1 MITYNID
8 LKFIIIVAVIIF
20 VIVRNIKMI
29 VGLMKGFLVV
39 CLFFYVLLN
48 HKELFKVGK
57 EKYQYVDTKVQE
69 LDLKCQIDT
78 TTKEVKIR
86 K

>member
-8 LKFIIIVAVIIF
+8 LKFIIIVAIIVF

-39 CLFFYVLLN
+39 CLFFYVIFN
-48 HKELFKVGK
+48 HKELLNIGK
-57 EKYQYVDTKVQE
+57 EKYHYVDNKVEE
-69 LDLKCQIDT
+69 LNLKCQIDT
-78 TTKEVKIR
+78 TTKEVKIL

>member
-8 LKFIIIVAVIIF
+8 LKFIIIVAIIVF
-20 VIVRNIKMI
+20 VVVRNIKMI

-39 CLFFYVLLN
+39 CLFFYVIFNYKELLN
-48 HKELFKVGK
+48 IGK
-57 EKYQYVDTKVQE
+57 EKYHYVDNKVGE
-69 LDLKCQIDT
+69 LNLKCQIDT
-78 TTKEVKIR
+78 TTKEVKIL

>member
-8 LKFIIIVAVIIF
+8 LKFILIIAIIVF
-20 VIVRNIKMI
+20 LIVRNFKMI
-29 VGLMKGFLVV
+29 VGLMKAVLVV
-39 CLFFYVLLN
+39 SLFFYVIFN
-48 HKELFKVGK
+48 YKDIFKVGK
-57 EKYQYVDTKVQE
+57 ENYQYVDKKVEE

-78 TTKEVKIR
+78 TTKEVKIT

>member
-8 LKFIIIVAVIIF
+8 LKFIIIAAIIVF
-20 VIVRNIKMI
+20 IIVRNIKMI
-29 VGLMKGFLVV
+29 LGLIKGFLVV
-39 CLFFYVLLN
+39 CLFFYVIFN
-48 HKELFKVGK
+48 HKQLINVGK
-57 EKYQYVDTKVQE
+57 EKYHYVDNKVQE

-78 TTKEVKIR
+78 TSKEVKIR